1 MIKKFKLFEL
11 FDQTNIYD
19 VKLVSINHKIEE
31 GDKFDLYLY
40 TFIGRDDTKYYI
52 RISFFNELIDTE
64 DWENF
69 MTLDFMD
76 EEQYLQNKD
85 VHYEI
90 KFKNTDKKD
99 AVKVI
104 NTVFSVLL
112 ELQNKLKPWIISFDC
127 TEDRYRIY
135 QYCVEKFLYNYMQV
149 NYIEYD
155 KNKGYFYLYNQK
167 NYKVSDNGK
176 SIIRKDNEKIV
187 YTGSDN

>member
-19 VKLVSINHKIEE
+19 YELVNVERGTEE
-31 GDKFDLYLY
+31 GDEFDLYLY
-40 TFIGRDDTKYYI
+40 KFTGKDTTYYA
-52 RISFFNELIDTE
+52 RLSFFNKLADKELWD
-64 DWENF
+64 NF
-69 MTLDFMD
+69 LTLDFMD

-104 NTVFSVLL
+104 NTVFALLL
-112 ELQNKLKPWIISFDC
+112 ELQDKVNPWIISFDC
-127 TEDRYRIY
+127 TEDRYRVY
-135 QYCVEKFLYNYMQV
+135 LYCVQKFLYNYIQV
-149 NYIEYD
+149 NYMMDD
-155 KNKGYFYLYNQK
+155 KTKGYFYLYNQK
-167 NYKVSDNGK
+167 NYKVSEEGD
-176 SIIRKDNEKIV
+176 SIVRKDNEKIV

>member
-19 VKLVSINHKIEE
+19 YELVSVEHGTEE
-31 GDKFDLYLY
+31 GDNFDLYLY
-40 TFIGRDDTKYYI
+40 RFTGKDTTYYA
-52 RISFFNELIDTE
+52 RLSFFNKLKDTE
-64 DWENF
+64 YWNNF
-69 MTLDFMD
+69 LTLDFMD

-104 NTVFSVLL
+104 NTVFALLL
-112 ELQNKLKPWIISFDC
+112 ELQNEVNPWIISFDC
-127 TEDRYRIY
+127 TEDRYRVY
-135 QYCVEKFLYNYMQV
+135 HYCVEKFLYNYIQV
-149 NYIEYD
+149 NYMMDD
-155 KNKGYFYLYNQK
+155 KTKGYFYLYNQK
-167 NYKVSDNGK
+167 NYKVSEDGA
-176 SIIRKDNEKIV
+176 SIVRKDNEKIV